1 MKQIST
7 AFRNS
12 LAAEIATLCRCWRL
26 QRKDGTVLG
35 LTDHDAPVIFQ
46 NTKYLA
52 DSGMTP
58 TALETG
64 ADLARD
70 GMEMSGI
77 LGSPHLAANDLQ
89 NGLYDGC
96 NVQLWLVDWQNP
108 THGLRLMQGT
118 FGQVR
123 CIGEKFTVVLE
134 GQSSNLQQ
142 AIGRTFQKKCDA
154 ILGDNRCAVNLTQS
168 AYARAT
174 ILRQVSKLVLVVDKL
189 STYTAGWFAQGEIK
203 FTTGKLAGAKIAI
216 RDDVIETSTRSL
228 TLWQSL
234 SNLPSV
240 NDRVTLIAG
249 CDKSFAT
256 CQTKFR
262 NYRNF
267 RGMPHMP
274 AESLLVSGGSR

>member
-1 MKQIST
+1 MKQIS
-7 AFRNS
+7 ADFRNS

-26 QRKDGTVLG
+26 QRKDNTVLG
-35 LTDHDAPVIFQ
+35 LTDHDASVTFQ

-77 LGSPHLAANDLQ
+77 LGSPHLAADDLR

-96 NVQLWLVDWQNP
+96 DVQLWLVDWQNP

-123 CIGEKFTVVLE
+123 CIGDKFTVVLE
-134 GQSSNLQQ
+134 GQASNLQQ

-154 ILGDNRCAVNLTQS
+154 ILGDKRCSVNLTQN
-168 AYARAT
+168 AYSTAT
-174 ILRQVSKLVLVVDKL
+174 ILRQVGKLVLVVDKL
-189 STYTAGWFAQGEIK
+189 STYAAGWFVQGEIA
-203 FTTGKLAGAKIAI
+203 FTTGKLAGARVAI
-216 RDDVIETSTRSL
+216 RDDVIEATTRRL

-256 CQTKFR
+256 CQTKFS

-274 AESLLVSGGSR
+274 AESLLVSNAAR